1 MAYETEY
8 TLLEDVIQMLAAN
21 GDNKFSR
28 VIEKVVNE
36 AMKLERAKV
45 LNAEPY
51 ERTEGRTGYANGF
64 KDKTLALAVT
74 VGYKIPLLVG
84 ENFPLSCPSPD
95 VVRE

>member
-1 MAYETEY
+1 
-8 TLLEDVIQMLAAN
+8 MLAAN

-51 ERTEGRTGYANGF
+51 KISQDSLRHRGGRNYEIF
-64 KDKTLALAVT
+64 RR
-74 VGYKIPLLVG
+74 
-84 ENFPLSCPSPD
+84 F
-95 VVRE
+95 

>member
-51 ERTEGRTGYANGF
+51 ERTGDAPDTPMASRI
-64 KDKTLALAVT
+64 K
-74 VGYKIPLLVG
+74 
-84 ENFPLSCPSPD
+84 LS
-95 VVRE
+95 RWQQARYY